1 MTDSEI
7 IELYLQRDERAIAE
21 TQRLYGNYCEK
32 IARNILGNYQ
42 DAQECVN
49 DTYLKVWDSIPPQNP
64 RIFAAFLAKITRN
77 SAISMYRR
85 THADKRGCGTVPLI
99 LDELEE
105 LISDRTDVS
114 QNAEDREVIAA
125 INRFLGEL
133 PEKNRRVF
141 VLRFVCCESVR
152 GIARQMGF
160 SENNVS
166 VTLNRTKK
174 QLKQYLK
181 KEGYL

>member
-7 IELYLQRDERAIAE
+7 IELYIQRDERAIAE
-21 TQRLYGNYCEK
+21 TQNLYGSYCEK
-32 IARNILGNYQ
+32 IAFNILGNYQ

-49 DTYLKVWDSIPPQNP
+49 DTYLKAWDSIPPQRP
-64 RIFAAFLAKITRN
+64 RALAAFLAKITRN
-77 SAISMYRR
+77 NALSMYRR
-85 THADKRGCGTVPLI
+85 SHADKRGSGTVPLI
-99 LDELEE
+99 LDELGDV
-105 LISDRTDVS
+105 IADSTDVS
-114 QNAEDREVIAA
+114 RNIEEREIIAA

-133 PEKNRRVF
+133 PEKNRRIF

-152 GIARQMGF
+152 GIAQQIGF

>member
-7 IELYLQRDERAIAE
+7 IELYMQRDERAIAE
-21 TQRLYGNYCEK
+21 TQKLYGNYCEK

-49 DTYLKVWDSIPPQNP
+49 DTYLKAWDSIPPHKP
-64 RIFAAFLAKITRN
+64 RIFAAFLAKIARN
-77 SAISMYRR
+77 TALSMYRR
-85 THADKRGCGTVPLI
+85 THADKRGSGTVPLI
-99 LDELEE
+99 LDELGD
-105 LISDRTDVS
+105 IIADGTDVS
-114 QNAEDREVIAA
+114 QNFDDRELIAA
-125 INRFLGEL
+125 INRFLDEL
-133 PEKNRRVF
+133 PEKNRKAF
-141 VLRFVCCESVR
+141 ILRFVCCESVR

-160 SENNVS
+160 SENNIS

-174 QLKQYLK
+174 LLKQHLK